1 MKANRVLLSSG
12 IRYFFTVVFFLFL
25 SVACNG
31 QSNIDDKIAILVD
44 QLEQGLNSKQ
54 YDDCIATC
62 KELEKVLISA
72 NQSETQEY
80 VDCLFIE
87 ARALYYS
94 QRVSEATL
102 LAEKALKILERIAGT
117 NTREY
122 VDKIIVLA
130 SYYFNFNP
138 RKSAEWQKLAL
149 RIYENLCGKNSEE
162 AFLTRG
168 ILASSLMQASMYDA
182 AYDVYKKSLYI
193 AEKLYTKESEKYV
206 VCLLDLAMSIQYLGR
221 INEMQSYI
229 SQARELARNISFSNN
244 GNHASFLYKYAL
256 LIFNYNLQEAIMALE
271 ECTSILDNDI
281 DENSRI
287 YISCIN
293 LLANLYKF
301 ESNSNEALKLFLKEA
316 TLCKRIYGEKSIR
329 YARALLDVASFL
341 KAYEAY
347 EMQHK
352 ALEIIKGES
361 YFIDSNN
368 YFLTLI
374 NIVNDISSFTKIL
387 KKIKQDDWAMAIN
400 KEVLIEIQQAID
412 VIKQLFGNDH
422 SLLFYARESLSDI
435 YENMSQF
442 KESVSVA
449 KENLKYAKS
458 NFGISSQYYKNAL
471 FDLFLRCSHAKISN
485 EAIKYGEEWLAI
497 NTKFG
502 DNSSLRCLLLV
513 NGLIKDRLSVD
524 SNDSTI
530 VSLYGD
536 YLERLKDYVIKR
548 FGWMNSEERQSFT
561 KDMIESMLM
570 SDLLAEENLKKNDPP
585 LNKLCFNALQLIKG
599 LLLNRD
605 VDFRGA
611 VEHSKDSSIKTDYQ
625 MLVSKRIEFD
635 KRVKEINYNGEE
647 INMLRKEILS
657 IERSL
662 AQKLSCIDNFNKE
675 ICMNYQDVRTHL
687 RKNEVIVDFY
697 EYIGTYFAFVVS
709 YDSNKVD
716 VFEVCSDRDIK
727 KLDKNKCYGTDS
739 VYNVVWKPLE
749 SVIDSAST
757 VYFIPDGELY
767 SLALE
772 SADLTQKRI
781 YHRLSS
787 SRQICL
793 ERDSFLGKDAV
804 VYGGIDYDVDSC
816 GQKMNGTPQKCTLR
830 SLRETLDFL
839 PGSQKEATEIS
850 GILNQNGFKVN
861 LLTGQSATEESF
873 KKLSD
878 TSVNVL
884 HVSTHGYC
892 WSQQKYATM
901 VTNNPLL
908 NQGDFYQVDEDLAM
922 IRTGLMF
929 AGANNA
935 FINKV
940 GDTGLDDGILTAK
953 EICNLNLQNVNLVV
967 LSACKSGLGEVSRDG
982 VYGLQRAFK
991 KAGVKSIVMSLWA
1004 IDDSVTQDFM
1014 IHFYKGLASGLS
1026 KVKALLQAKML
1037 IREKYPHSNDW
1048 AAFVLLD

>member
-12 IRYFFTVVFFLFL
+12 ISYFFSVVFFLFL
-25 SVACNG
+25 SVACYG
-31 QSNIDDKIAILVD
+31 QATISDQTTNLVN
-44 QLEQGLNSKQ
+44 QIEQELNSKQ

-62 KELEKVLISA
+62 KELENVLISA
-72 NQSETQEY
+72 NQSETQMY
-80 VDCLFIE
+80 VDCLFVK

-94 QRVSEATL
+94 HRESEAIS
-102 LAEKALKILERIAGT
+102 LAEGALKILESIVGT

-122 VDKIIVLA
+122 VDQIIVLA

-138 RKSAEWQKLAL
+138 RKSAELQKLAL

-168 ILASSLMQASMYDA
+168 ILASSLMQASMYDE
-182 AYDVYKKSLYI
+182 AYDVYKKRLEI
-193 AEKLYTKESEKYV
+193 AEKMYTKESEKYV
-206 VCLLDLAMSIQYLGR
+206 DCLLDLALSLHYLGR

-229 SQARELARNISFSNN
+229 SQARELARHISFSNK
-244 GNHASFLYKYAL
+244 GGYASFLYQCSL
-256 LIFNYNLQEAIMALE
+256 LMEEINRPEAIMALE
-271 ECTSILDNDI
+271 ECLSILDNDI
-281 DENSRI
+281 TGNANI
-287 YISCIN
+287 YLSCISM
-293 LLANLYKF
+293 LANLY
-301 ESNSNEALKLFLKEA
+301 NSEGNYNEACLLFKKEA
-316 TLCKRIYGEKSIR
+316 IFCKRTYGEKSTR
-329 YARALLDVASFL
+329 YARALLHVADYLEPS
-341 KAYEAY
+341 EAY
-347 EMQHK
+347 DVQHK
-352 ALEIIKGES
+352 ALEILKGES
-361 YFIDSNN
+361 FLKDSS
-368 YFLTLI
+368 YVFTLI
-374 NIVNDISSFTKIL
+374 NIARNTSLYAQSL
-387 KKIKQDDWAMAIN
+387 KKAELDERALVIN
-400 KEVLIEIQQAID
+400 KEALNEIQQAVD

-422 SLLFYARESLSDI
+422 SLMFYARQTLSNI
-435 YENMSQF
+435 LANMFQF
-442 KESVSVA
+442 KESVFVA
-449 KENLKYAKS
+449 KENLKYAESQFGKS
-458 NFGISSQYYKNAL
+458 SHHYADALYDLSFRYSQ
-471 FDLFLRCSHAKISN
+471 AKMPE
-485 EAIKYGEEWLAI
+485 EAIEFAEECLAI
-497 NTKFG
+497 ETKLG
-502 DNSSLRCLLLV
+502 DNSSDRCLNLII
-513 NGLIKDRLSVD
+513 GLIIDRQSVD

-530 VSLYGD
+530 VSLYEE
-536 YLERLKDYVIKR
+536 YLDCLKDNVMTR
-548 FGWMNSEERQSFT
+548 FGWMNSEERQSFWKNMIYDRLLPVLLGEDNLR
-561 KDMIESMLM
+561 KDNQQFS
-570 SDLLAEENLKKNDPP
+570 
-585 LNKLCFNALQLIKG
+585 KLCFNALQLLKG

-605 VDFRGA
+605 VDFKET
-611 VEHSKDSSIKTDYQ
+611 VEKSKDPSIKADYQ
-625 MLVSKRIEFD
+625 MLVSKRIEFND
-635 KRVKEINYNGEE
+635 KMKRINYKEE
-647 INMLRKEILS
+647 NIDVLRKEILK
-657 IERSL
+657 IERTL
-662 AQKLSCIDNFNKE
+662 AQKLSCIDKFNKD
-675 ICMNYQDVRTHL
+675 ICMNYQDVQTHL
-687 RKNEVIVDFY
+687 KNKEVVVDFY
-697 EYIGTYFAFVVS
+697 KHLGTYFAFVVS
-709 YDSNKVD
+709 YDSNQVD

-739 VYNVVWKPLE
+739 VYNVIWKPLE

-1014 IHFYKGLASGLS
+1014 VYFYKGLASGLS
-1026 KVKALLQAKML
+1026 KAKALLQEKML
-1037 IREKYPHSNDW
+1037 LREKYPHSNDW

>member
-1 MKANRVLLSSG
+1 
-12 IRYFFTVVFFLFL
+12 
-25 SVACNG
+25 
-31 QSNIDDKIAILVD
+31 
-44 QLEQGLNSKQ
+44 
-54 YDDCIATC
+54 
-62 KELEKVLISA
+62 
-72 NQSETQEY
+72 
-80 VDCLFIE
+80 
-87 ARALYYS
+87 
-94 QRVSEATL
+94 
-102 LAEKALKILERIAGT
+102 
-117 NTREY
+117 
-122 VDKIIVLA
+122 
-130 SYYFNFNP
+130 
-138 RKSAEWQKLAL
+138 
-149 RIYENLCGKNSEE
+149 
-162 AFLTRG
+162 
-168 ILASSLMQASMYDA
+168 
-182 AYDVYKKSLYI
+182 
-193 AEKLYTKESEKYV
+193 
-206 VCLLDLAMSIQYLGR
+206 
-221 INEMQSYI
+221 
-229 SQARELARNISFSNN
+229 
-244 GNHASFLYKYAL
+244 
-256 LIFNYNLQEAIMALE
+256 
-271 ECTSILDNDI
+271 
-281 DENSRI
+281 
-287 YISCIN
+287 
-293 LLANLYKF
+293 
-301 ESNSNEALKLFLKEA
+301 
-316 TLCKRIYGEKSIR
+316 
-329 YARALLDVASFL
+329 
-341 KAYEAY
+341 
-347 EMQHK
+347 
-352 ALEIIKGES
+352 
-361 YFIDSNN
+361 
-368 YFLTLI
+368 
-374 NIVNDISSFTKIL
+374 
-387 KKIKQDDWAMAIN
+387 
-400 KEVLIEIQQAID
+400 
-412 VIKQLFGNDH
+412 
-422 SLLFYARESLSDI
+422 
-435 YENMSQF
+435 
-442 KESVSVA
+442 
-449 KENLKYAKS
+449 
-458 NFGISSQYYKNAL
+458 
-471 FDLFLRCSHAKISN
+471 
-485 EAIKYGEEWLAI
+485 
-497 NTKFG
+497 
-502 DNSSLRCLLLV
+502 
-513 NGLIKDRLSVD
+513 
-524 SNDSTI
+524 
-530 VSLYGD
+530 
-536 YLERLKDYVIKR
+536 
-548 FGWMNSEERQSFT
+548 
-561 KDMIESMLM
+561 
-570 SDLLAEENLKKNDPP
+570 
-585 LNKLCFNALQLIKG
+585 
-599 LLLNRD
+599 
-605 VDFRGA
+605 
-611 VEHSKDSSIKTDYQ
+611 
-625 MLVSKRIEFD
+625 
-635 KRVKEINYNGEE
+635 
-647 INMLRKEILS
+647 MLRKEILS

-675 ICMNYQDVRTHL
+675 ICMNYQDVLTHL
-687 RKNEVIVDFY
+687 RKNEVVVDFY
-697 EYIGTYFAFVVS
+697 EHIGTYFAFVVS

-727 KLDKNKCYGTDS
+727 KLNKNKCYGTDS
-739 VYNVVWKPLE
+739 VYNVIWKPLE
-749 SVIDSAST
+749 SVIDSVST

-1014 IHFYKGLASGLS
+1014 VYFYKGLASGLS
-1026 KVKALLQAKML
+1026 KAKALLQEKML
-1037 IREKYPHSNDW
+1037 LREKYPHSNDW

>member
-12 IRYFFTVVFFLFL
+12 ISYFFSVVFFLFL
-25 SVACNG
+25 SVACYG
-31 QSNIDDKIAILVD
+31 QATISDQTTNLVN
-44 QLEQGLNSKQ
+44 QIEQELNSKQ

-62 KELEKVLISA
+62 KELENVLISA
-72 NQSETQEY
+72 NQSETQMY
-80 VDCLFIE
+80 VDCLFVK

-94 QRVSEATL
+94 HRESEAIS
-102 LAEKALKILERIAGT
+102 LAEGALKILESIVGT

-122 VDKIIVLA
+122 VDQIIVLA

-138 RKSAEWQKLAL
+138 RKSAELQKLAL

-168 ILASSLMQASMYDA
+168 ILASSLMQASMYDE
-182 AYDVYKKSLYI
+182 AYDVYKKRLEI
-193 AEKLYTKESEKYV
+193 AEKMYTKESEKYV
-206 VCLLDLAMSIQYLGR
+206 DCLLDLALSLHYLGR

-229 SQARELARNISFSNN
+229 SQARELARHISFSNK
-244 GNHASFLYKYAL
+244 GGYASFLYQCSL
-256 LIFNYNLQEAIMALE
+256 LMEEINRPEAIMALE
-271 ECTSILDNDI
+271 ECLSILDNDI
-281 DENSRI
+281 TGNANI
-287 YISCIN
+287 YLSCISM
-293 LLANLYKF
+293 LANLY
-301 ESNSNEALKLFLKEA
+301 NSEGNYNEACLLFKKEA
-316 TLCKRIYGEKSIR
+316 IFCKRIYGEKSTR
-329 YARALLDVASFL
+329 YARALLHVADYLEPS
-341 KAYEAY
+341 EAY
-347 EMQHK
+347 DVQHK
-352 ALEIIKGES
+352 ALEILKRES
-361 YFIDSNN
+361 FLKDSS
-368 YFLTLI
+368 YVFTLI
-374 NIVNDISSFTKIL
+374 NIARNTSSYAQSL
-387 KKIKQDDWAMAIN
+387 KKAELDERALAIN
-400 KEVLIEIQQAID
+400 KEALNEIQQAVD

-422 SLLFYARESLSDI
+422 SLMFYARQTLSNI
-435 YENMSQF
+435 LANMFQF
-442 KESVSVA
+442 KESVLVA
-449 KENLKYAKS
+449 KENLKYAESKFGKS
-458 NFGISSQYYKNAL
+458 SHRYADALYDLSFRYSQ
-471 FDLFLRCSHAKISN
+471 AKMPK
-485 EAIKYGEEWLAI
+485 EAIKYGEKCLAI
-497 NTKFG
+497 DTKLG
-502 DNSSLRCLLLV
+502 DNSSDRCL
-513 NGLIKDRLSVD
+513 NLIMDLITDRHSLD
-524 SNDSTI
+524 GNDSTI
-530 VSLYGD
+530 VSLYEE
-536 YLERLKDYVIKR
+536 YLERLKDNVTKR
-548 FGWMNSEERQSFT
+548 FGWMNSEERQSFW
-561 KDMIESMLM
+561 KNMIYVRLIPV
-570 SDLLAEENLKKNDPP
+570 LLSGDNLRQDNQRIS
-585 LNKLCFNALQLIKG
+585 KLCFNALQLLKG

-605 VDFRGA
+605 VNFKET
-611 VEHSKDSSIKTDYQ
+611 VEKSKDSSVKADYQ

-635 KRVKEINYNGEE
+635 ENIKEINYNEE
-647 INMLRKEILS
+647 KINMLRKEILS

-662 AQKLSCIDNFNKE
+662 AQKQSCIDNFNKE
-675 ICMNYQDVRTHL
+675 ICMNYQDVLTHL
-687 RKNEVIVDFY
+687 RKNEVVVDFY
-697 EYIGTYFAFVVS
+697 EHIGTYFAFVVS

-727 KLDKNKCYGTDS
+727 KLNKNKCYGTDS
-739 VYNVVWKPLE
+739 VYNIIWKPLE
-749 SVIDSAST
+749 SVIDSVST

-1014 IHFYKGLASGLS
+1014 VYFYKGLASGLS
-1026 KVKALLQAKML
+1026 KAKALLQAKML

>member
-12 IRYFFTVVFFLFL
+12 ISYFFSVVFFLFL
-25 SVACNG
+25 SVACYG
-31 QSNIDDKIAILVD
+31 QATISDQTTILVN
-44 QLEQGLNSKQ
+44 QIEQELNSKQ

-62 KELEKVLISA
+62 KELENVLISA
-72 NQSETQEY
+72 NQSETQMY
-80 VDCLFIE
+80 VDCLFVK

-94 QRVSEATL
+94 HRESEAIS
-102 LAEKALKILERIAGT
+102 LAEGALKILGCIVGT

-122 VDKIIVLA
+122 VEQIIVLA

-138 RKSAEWQKLAL
+138 RKSAELQKLAL

-168 ILASSLMQASMYDA
+168 ILASSLMQASMYDE

-193 AEKLYTKESEKYV
+193 AEKMYTKESEKYV
-206 VCLLDLAMSIQYLGR
+206 DCLLDLALSLHYLGR

-229 SQARELARNISFSNN
+229 SQARELARHISFSNK
-244 GNHASFLYKYAL
+244 GDYASFLYQCSL
-256 LIFNYNLQEAIMALE
+256 LMEEINRPEAIMALE
-271 ECTSILDNDI
+271 ECLSILDNDI
-281 DENSRI
+281 TGNANI
-287 YISCIN
+287 YLSCISM
-293 LLANLYKF
+293 LANLY
-301 ESNSNEALKLFLKEA
+301 NSEGNYNEACLLFKKEA
-316 TLCKRIYGEKSIR
+316 IFCKRIYGEKSTR
-329 YARALLDVASFL
+329 YARALLHVADYLEPS
-341 KAYEAY
+341 EAY
-347 EMQHK
+347 DVQHK
-352 ALEIIKGES
+352 ALEILKDES
-361 YFIDSNN
+361 FFKDSSS
-368 YFLTLI
+368 YVFTLI
-374 NIVNDISSFTKIL
+374 NIARNTSSYAQSL
-387 KKIKQDDWAMAIN
+387 KKAELNESALAIN
-400 KEVLIEIQQAID
+400 KEALNEIQQAVD
-412 VIKQLFGNDH
+412 VIKQLFGDDH
-422 SLLFYARESLSDI
+422 SLMFYARQTLSNI
-435 YENMSQF
+435 LANMFQF
-442 KESVSVA
+442 KESVLVA
-449 KENLKYAKS
+449 KENLNYAESKFGKS
-458 NFGISSQYYKNAL
+458 SHHYADALYDLSFRYSQ
-471 FDLFLRCSHAKISN
+471 AKMPK
-485 EAIKYGEEWLAI
+485 EAIKYGEECLAI
-497 NTKFG
+497 ETKLG
-502 DNSSLRCLLLV
+502 DNSSDRCLNLIM
-513 NGLIKDRLSVD
+513 GLITDRHSLD
-524 SNDSTI
+524 GNDSTI
-530 VSLYGD
+530 VSLYEE
-536 YLERLKDYVIKR
+536 YLQRLKDNVTKR
-548 FGWMNSEERQSFT
+548 FGWMNSEERQSFW
-561 KDMIESMLM
+561 KNMIYVRLIPV
-570 SDLLAEENLKKNDPP
+570 LLSGDNLRQDNQRIS
-585 LNKLCFNALQLIKG
+585 KLCFNAIQLLKG

-605 VDFRGA
+605 VDFKET
-611 VEHSKDSSIKTDYQ
+611 VEKSKDSSIKADYQ
-625 MLVSKRIEFD
+625 MFVSKRIEFD
-635 KRVKEINYNGEE
+635 DKMKRINYKEE
-647 INMLRKEILS
+647 NIDALRKEILK

-662 AQKLSCIDNFNKE
+662 AQKLSCIDKFNKD
-675 ICMNYQDVRTHL
+675 ICVNYQDVQTHL
-687 RKNEVIVDFY
+687 KKNEVVVDFY
-697 EYIGTYFAFVVS
+697 EHIGTYFAFVVS
-709 YDSNKVD
+709 YDSNKVE

-739 VYNVVWKPLE
+739 VYNVIWKPLE
-749 SVIDSAST
+749 SIIDSAST

-772 SADLTQKRI
+772 SADLQQKRI

-793 ERDSFLGKDAV
+793 EKDPFLGKDAV

-816 GQKMNGTPQKCTLR
+816 GQKMDGTPQKCTLR

-850 GILNQNGFKVN
+850 GILNQNGFKVD
-861 LLTGQSATEESF
+861 LLTGQSATEKSF

-1014 IHFYKGLASGLS
+1014 VYFYKGLASGLS
-1026 KVKALLQAKML
+1026 KAKALLQAKML
-1037 IREKYPHSNDW
+1037 IRENYPHSNDW

>member
-12 IRYFFTVVFFLFL
+12 ISYFFSVVFFLFL
-25 SVACNG
+25 SVACYG
-31 QSNIDDKIAILVD
+31 QATISDQTTNLVN
-44 QLEQGLNSKQ
+44 QIEQELNSKQ

-62 KELEKVLISA
+62 KELENVLISA
-72 NQSETQEY
+72 NQSETQMY
-80 VDCLFIE
+80 VDCLFVK

-94 QRVSEATL
+94 HRESEAIS
-102 LAEKALKILERIAGT
+102 LAEGALKILESIVGT

-122 VDKIIVLA
+122 VDQIIVLA
-130 SYYFNFNP
+130 SYYLNFNP
-138 RKSAEWQKLAL
+138 RKSAELQKLAL

-168 ILASSLMQASMYDA
+168 ILASSLMQASMYDE
-182 AYDVYKKSLYI
+182 AYDVYKKRLEI
-193 AEKLYTKESEKYV
+193 AEKMYTKESEKYV
-206 VCLLDLAMSIQYLGR
+206 DCLLDLALSLHYLGR

-229 SQARELARNISFSNN
+229 SQARELARHISFSNK
-244 GNHASFLYKYAL
+244 GGYASFLYQCSL
-256 LIFNYNLQEAIMALE
+256 LMEEINRPEAIMALE
-271 ECTSILDNDI
+271 ECLSILDNDI
-281 DENSRI
+281 TENANI
-287 YISCIN
+287 YLSCISM
-293 LLANLYKF
+293 LANLY
-301 ESNSNEALKLFLKEA
+301 NSEGNYNEACLLFKKEA
-316 TLCKRIYGEKSIR
+316 IFCKRIYGEKSTR
-329 YARALLDVASFL
+329 YARALLHVADYLEPS
-341 KAYEAY
+341 EAY
-347 EMQHK
+347 DVQHK
-352 ALEIIKGES
+352 ALEILKGES
-361 YFIDSNN
+361 FLKDSS
-368 YFLTLI
+368 YVFTLI
-374 NIVNDISSFTKIL
+374 NIARNTSLYAQSL
-387 KKIKQDDWAMAIN
+387 KKAELDERALVIN
-400 KEVLIEIQQAID
+400 KEALNEIQQAVD

-422 SLLFYARESLSDI
+422 SLMFYARQTLSNI
-435 YENMSQF
+435 LANMFQF
-442 KESVSVA
+442 KESVLVA
-449 KENLKYAKS
+449 KENLKYAESKFGKS
-458 NFGISSQYYKNAL
+458 SHRYADALYDLSFRYSQ
-471 FDLFLRCSHAKISN
+471 AKMPK
-485 EAIKYGEEWLAI
+485 EAIKYGEKCLAI
-497 NTKFG
+497 DTKLG
-502 DNSSLRCLLLV
+502 DNSSDRCL
-513 NGLIKDRLSVD
+513 NLIMDLITDRHSLD
-524 SNDSTI
+524 GNDSTI
-530 VSLYGD
+530 VSLYEE
-536 YLERLKDYVIKR
+536 YLERLKDNVTKR
-548 FGWMNSEERQSFT
+548 FGWMNSEERQSFW
-561 KDMIESMLM
+561 KNMIYVRLIPV
-570 SDLLAEENLKKNDPP
+570 LLSGDNLRQDNQRIS
-585 LNKLCFNALQLIKG
+585 KLCFNALQLLKG

-605 VDFRGA
+605 VDFKET
-611 VEHSKDSSIKTDYQ
+611 VEKSKDRSIKADYQ

-635 KRVKEINYNGEE
+635 KNIKEINYNEE
-647 INMLRKEILS
+647 KINMLRKEILS

-662 AQKLSCIDNFNKE
+662 AQKLSCIDNFNKD
-675 ICMNYQDVRTHL
+675 ICMNYQDVQTHL
-687 RKNEVIVDFY
+687 KNKEVVVDFY
-697 EYIGTYFAFVVS
+697 KHLGTYFAFVVS

-727 KLDKNKCYGTDS
+727 KLNKNKCYGTDS
-739 VYNVVWKPLE
+739 VYNVIWKPLE

-757 VYFIPDGELY
+757 VYFLPDGELY

-1026 KVKALLQAKML
+1026 KAKALLQAKML

-1048 AAFVLLD
+1048 TAFVLLD

>member
-12 IRYFFTVVFFLFL
+12 ISYFFSVVFFLFL
-25 SVACNG
+25 SVACYG
-31 QSNIDDKIAILVD
+31 QATISDQTTILVN
-44 QLEQGLNSKQ
+44 QIEQELNSKQ

-62 KELEKVLISA
+62 KELENVLISA
-72 NQSETQEY
+72 NQSETQMY
-80 VDCLFIE
+80 VDCLFVK

-94 QRVSEATL
+94 HRESEAIS
-102 LAEKALKILERIAGT
+102 LAEGALKILGCIVGT

-122 VDKIIVLA
+122 VDQIIVLA

-138 RKSAEWQKLAL
+138 RKSAELQKLAL
-149 RIYENLCGKNSEE
+149 RIYENLCGNNSEE

-168 ILASSLMQASMYDA
+168 ILASSLMQASMYDE

-193 AEKLYTKESEKYV
+193 AEKMYTKESEKYV
-206 VCLLDLAMSIQYLGR
+206 DCLLDLALSLHYLGR

-229 SQARELARNISFSNN
+229 SQARELARHISFSNK
-244 GNHASFLYKYAL
+244 GDYASFLYQCSL
-256 LIFNYNLQEAIMALE
+256 LMEEINRPEAIMALE
-271 ECTSILDNDI
+271 ECLSILDNDI
-281 DENSRI
+281 TGNANI
-287 YISCIN
+287 YLSCISM
-293 LLANLYKF
+293 LANLY
-301 ESNSNEALKLFLKEA
+301 NSEGNYNEACLLFKKEA
-316 TLCKRIYGEKSIR
+316 IFCKRIYGEKSTR
-329 YARALLDVASFL
+329 YARALLHVADYLEPS
-341 KAYEAY
+341 EAY
-347 EMQHK
+347 DVQHK
-352 ALEIIKGES
+352 ALEILKDES
-361 YFIDSNN
+361 FFKDSSS
-368 YFLTLI
+368 YVFTLI
-374 NIVNDISSFTKIL
+374 NIARNTSSYAQSL
-387 KKIKQDDWAMAIN
+387 KKAELNESALAIN
-400 KEVLIEIQQAID
+400 KEALNEIQQAVD
-412 VIKQLFGNDH
+412 VIKQLFGDDH
-422 SLLFYARESLSDI
+422 SLMFYARQTLSNI
-435 YENMSQF
+435 LANMFQF
-442 KESVSVA
+442 KESVLVA
-449 KENLKYAKS
+449 KENLNYAESKFGKS
-458 NFGISSQYYKNAL
+458 SHHYADALYDLSFRYSQ
-471 FDLFLRCSHAKISN
+471 AKMPK
-485 EAIKYGEEWLAI
+485 EAIKYGEECLAI
-497 NTKFG
+497 ETKLG
-502 DNSSLRCLLLV
+502 DNSSDRCLNLIM
-513 NGLIKDRLSVD
+513 GLITDRHSLD
-524 SNDSTI
+524 GNDSTI
-530 VSLYGD
+530 VSLYEE
-536 YLERLKDYVIKR
+536 YLQRLKDNVTKR
-548 FGWMNSEERQSFT
+548 FGWMNSEERQSFW
-561 KDMIESMLM
+561 KNMIYVRLIPV
-570 SDLLAEENLKKNDPP
+570 LLSGDNLRQDNQRIS
-585 LNKLCFNALQLIKG
+585 KLCFNAIQLLKG

-605 VDFRGA
+605 VDFKET
-611 VEHSKDSSIKTDYQ
+611 VEKSKDSSIKADYQ
-625 MLVSKRIEFD
+625 MFVSKRIEFD
-635 KRVKEINYNGEE
+635 DKMKRINYKEE
-647 INMLRKEILS
+647 NIDALRKEILK

-662 AQKLSCIDNFNKE
+662 AQKLSCIDKFNKD
-675 ICMNYQDVRTHL
+675 ICVNYQDVQTHL
-687 RKNEVIVDFY
+687 KKNEVVVDFY
-697 EYIGTYFAFVVS
+697 EHIGTYFAFVVS
-709 YDSNKVD
+709 YDSNKVE

-727 KLDKNKCYGTDS
+727 KLDKNKSYGTDS
-739 VYNVVWKPLE
+739 VYNVIWKPLE
-749 SVIDSAST
+749 SIIDSAST

-772 SADLTQKRI
+772 SADLQQKRI

-793 ERDSFLGKDAV
+793 EKDPFLGKDAV

-816 GQKMNGTPQKCTLR
+816 GQKMDGTPQKCTLR

-850 GILNQNGFKVN
+850 GILNQNGFKVD
-861 LLTGQSATEESF
+861 LLTGQSATEKSF

-1014 IHFYKGLASGLS
+1014 VHFYKGLASGLS
-1026 KVKALLQAKML
+1026 KAKALLQAKML

>member
-12 IRYFFTVVFFLFL
+12 ISYFFSVVFFLFL
-25 SVACNG
+25 SVACYG
-31 QSNIDDKIAILVD
+31 QATISDQTTNLVN
-44 QLEQGLNSKQ
+44 QIEQELNSKQ

-62 KELEKVLISA
+62 KELENVLISA
-72 NQSETQEY
+72 NQSETQMY
-80 VDCLFIE
+80 VDCLFVK

-94 QRVSEATL
+94 HRESEAIS
-102 LAEKALKILERIAGT
+102 LAEGALKILESIVGT

-122 VDKIIVLA
+122 VDQIIVLA
-130 SYYFNFNP
+130 SYYLNFNP
-138 RKSAEWQKLAL
+138 RKSAELQKLAL

-168 ILASSLMQASMYDA
+168 ILASSLMQASMYDE
-182 AYDVYKKSLYI
+182 AYDVYKKRLEI
-193 AEKLYTKESEKYV
+193 AEKMYTKESEKYV
-206 VCLLDLAMSIQYLGR
+206 DCLLDLALSLHYLGR

-229 SQARELARNISFSNN
+229 SQARELARHISFSNK
-244 GNHASFLYKYAL
+244 GGYASFLYQCSL
-256 LIFNYNLQEAIMALE
+256 LMEEINRPEAIMALE
-271 ECTSILDNDI
+271 ECLSILDNDI
-281 DENSRI
+281 TENANI
-287 YISCIN
+287 YLSCISM
-293 LLANLYKF
+293 LANLY
-301 ESNSNEALKLFLKEA
+301 NSEGNYNEACLLFKKEA
-316 TLCKRIYGEKSIR
+316 IFCKRIYGEKSTR
-329 YARALLDVASFL
+329 YARALLHVADYLEPS
-341 KAYEAY
+341 EAY
-347 EMQHK
+347 DVQHK
-352 ALEIIKGES
+352 ALEILKGES
-361 YFIDSNN
+361 FLKDSS
-368 YFLTLI
+368 YVFTLI
-374 NIVNDISSFTKIL
+374 NIARNTSLYAQSL
-387 KKIKQDDWAMAIN
+387 KKAELDERALVIN
-400 KEVLIEIQQAID
+400 KEALNEIQQAVD

-422 SLLFYARESLSDI
+422 SLMFYARQTLSNI
-435 YENMSQF
+435 LANMFQF
-442 KESVSVA
+442 KESVLVA
-449 KENLKYAKS
+449 KENLKYAESKFGKS
-458 NFGISSQYYKNAL
+458 SHRYADALYDLSFRYSQ
-471 FDLFLRCSHAKISN
+471 AKMPK
-485 EAIKYGEEWLAI
+485 EAIKYGEKCLAI
-497 NTKFG
+497 DTKLG
-502 DNSSLRCLLLV
+502 DNSSDRCL
-513 NGLIKDRLSVD
+513 NLIMDLITDRHSLD
-524 SNDSTI
+524 GNDSTI
-530 VSLYGD
+530 VSLYEE
-536 YLERLKDYVIKR
+536 YLERLKDNVTKR
-548 FGWMNSEERQSFT
+548 FGWMNSEERQSFW
-561 KDMIESMLM
+561 KNMIYVRLIPV
-570 SDLLAEENLKKNDPP
+570 LLSGDNLRQDNQRIS
-585 LNKLCFNALQLIKG
+585 KLCFNALQLLKG

-605 VDFRGA
+605 VNFKET
-611 VEHSKDSSIKTDYQ
+611 VEKSKDSSVKADYQ

-635 KRVKEINYNGEE
+635 KNIKEINYNEE
-647 INMLRKEILS
+647 KINMLRKEILS

-675 ICMNYQDVRTHL
+675 ICMNYQDVLTHL
-687 RKNEVIVDFY
+687 RKNEVVVDFY
-697 EYIGTYFAFVVS
+697 EHIGTYFAFVVS

-727 KLDKNKCYGTDS
+727 KLNKNKCYGTDS
-739 VYNVVWKPLE
+739 VYNVIWKPLE

-757 VYFIPDGELY
+757 VYFLPDGELY

-901 VTNNPLL
+901 VINNPLL

-1014 IHFYKGLASGLS
+1014 VYFYKGLASGLS
-1026 KVKALLQAKML
+1026 KAKALLQAKML

-1048 AAFVLLD
+1048 TAFVLLD

>member
-12 IRYFFTVVFFLFL
+12 ISYFFSVVFFLFL
-25 SVACNG
+25 SVACYG
-31 QSNIDDKIAILVD
+31 QATISDQTTNLVN
-44 QLEQGLNSKQ
+44 QIEQELNSKQ

-62 KELEKVLISA
+62 KELENVLISA
-72 NQSETQEY
+72 NQSETQMY
-80 VDCLFIE
+80 VDCLFVK

-94 QRVSEATL
+94 HRESEAIS
-102 LAEKALKILERIAGT
+102 LAEGAIKILESIVGT

-122 VDKIIVLA
+122 VDQIIVLA

-138 RKSAEWQKLAL
+138 RKSAELQKLAL

-168 ILASSLMQASMYDA
+168 ILASSLMQASMYDE
-182 AYDVYKKSLYI
+182 AYDVYKKRLEI
-193 AEKLYTKESEKYV
+193 AEKMYTKESEKYV
-206 VCLLDLAMSIQYLGR
+206 DCLLDLALSLHYLGR

-229 SQARELARNISFSNN
+229 SQARELARHISFSNK
-244 GNHASFLYKYAL
+244 GGYASFLYQCSL
-256 LIFNYNLQEAIMALE
+256 LMEEINRPEAIMALE
-271 ECTSILDNDI
+271 ECLSILDNDI
-281 DENSRI
+281 TGNANI
-287 YISCIN
+287 YLSCISM
-293 LLANLYKF
+293 LANLY
-301 ESNSNEALKLFLKEA
+301 NSEGNYNEACLLFKKEA
-316 TLCKRIYGEKSIR
+316 IFCKRIYGEKSTR
-329 YARALLDVASFL
+329 YARALLHVADYLEPS
-341 KAYEAY
+341 EAY
-347 EMQHK
+347 DVQHK
-352 ALEIIKGES
+352 ALEILKGES
-361 YFIDSNN
+361 FLKDSS
-368 YFLTLI
+368 YVFTLI
-374 NIVNDISSFTKIL
+374 NIARNTSLYAQSL
-387 KKIKQDDWAMAIN
+387 KKAELDERALVIN
-400 KEVLIEIQQAID
+400 KEALNEIQQAVD

-422 SLLFYARESLSDI
+422 SLMFYARQTLSNI
-435 YENMSQF
+435 LANMFQF
-442 KESVSVA
+442 KESVLVA
-449 KENLKYAKS
+449 KENLKYAESKFGKS
-458 NFGISSQYYKNAL
+458 SHRYADALYDLSFRYSQ
-471 FDLFLRCSHAKISN
+471 AKMPK
-485 EAIKYGEEWLAI
+485 EAIKYGEKCLAI
-497 NTKFG
+497 DTKLG
-502 DNSSLRCLLLV
+502 DNSSDRCL
-513 NGLIKDRLSVD
+513 NLIMDLITDRHSLD
-524 SNDSTI
+524 GNDSTI
-530 VSLYGD
+530 VSLYEE
-536 YLERLKDYVIKR
+536 YLERLKDNVTKR
-548 FGWMNSEERQSFT
+548 FGWMNSEERQSFW
-561 KDMIESMLM
+561 KNMIYVRLIPV
-570 SDLLAEENLKKNDPP
+570 LLSGDNLRQDNQRIS
-585 LNKLCFNALQLIKG
+585 KLCFNALQLLKG

-605 VDFRGA
+605 VNFKET
-611 VEHSKDSSIKTDYQ
+611 VEKSKDSSVKADYQ

-635 KRVKEINYNGEE
+635 KNIKEINYNEE
-647 INMLRKEILS
+647 KINMLRKEILS

-675 ICMNYQDVRTHL
+675 ICMNYQDVQTHL
-687 RKNEVIVDFY
+687 KNKEVVVDFY
-697 EYIGTYFAFVVS
+697 KHLGTYFAFVVS

-727 KLDKNKCYGTDS
+727 KLNKNKCYGTDS
-739 VYNVVWKPLE
+739 VYNIIWKPLE

-1014 IHFYKGLASGLS
+1014 VYFYKGLASGLS
-1026 KVKALLQAKML
+1026 KAKALLQAKML
-1037 IREKYPHSNDW
+1037 LREKYPHSNDW

>member
-12 IRYFFTVVFFLFL
+12 ISYFFSVVFFLFL
-25 SVACNG
+25 SVACYG
-31 QSNIDDKIAILVD
+31 QATISDQTTILVN
-44 QLEQGLNSKQ
+44 QIEQELNSKQ

-62 KELEKVLISA
+62 KELENVLISA
-72 NQSETQEY
+72 NQSETQMY
-80 VDCLFIE
+80 VDCLFVK

-94 QRVSEATL
+94 HRESEAIS
-102 LAEKALKILERIAGT
+102 LAEGALKILGCIVGT

-122 VDKIIVLA
+122 VDQIIVLA

-138 RKSAEWQKLAL
+138 RKSAELQKLAL

-168 ILASSLMQASMYDA
+168 ILASSLMQASMYDE

-193 AEKLYTKESEKYV
+193 AEKMYTKESEKYV
-206 VCLLDLAMSIQYLGR
+206 DCLLDLALSLHYLGR

-229 SQARELARNISFSNN
+229 SQARELARHISFSNK
-244 GNHASFLYKYAL
+244 GDYASFLYQCSL
-256 LIFNYNLQEAIMALE
+256 LMEEINRPEAIMALE
-271 ECTSILDNDI
+271 ECLSILDNDI
-281 DENSRI
+281 TGNANI
-287 YISCIN
+287 YLSCISM
-293 LLANLYKF
+293 LANLY
-301 ESNSNEALKLFLKEA
+301 NSEGNYNEACLLFKKEA
-316 TLCKRIYGEKSIR
+316 IFCKRIYGEKSTR
-329 YARALLDVASFL
+329 YARVLLHVADYLEPS
-341 KAYEAY
+341 EAY
-347 EMQHK
+347 DVQHK
-352 ALEIIKGES
+352 ALEILKDES
-361 YFIDSNN
+361 FFKDSSS
-368 YFLTLI
+368 YVFTLI
-374 NIVNDISSFTKIL
+374 NIARNTSSYAQSL
-387 KKIKQDDWAMAIN
+387 KKAELNESALAIN
-400 KEVLIEIQQAID
+400 KEALNEIQQAVD
-412 VIKQLFGNDH
+412 VIKQLFGDDH
-422 SLLFYARESLSDI
+422 SLMFYARQTLSNI
-435 YENMSQF
+435 LANMFQF
-442 KESVSVA
+442 KESVLVA
-449 KENLKYAKS
+449 KENLNYAESKFGKS
-458 NFGISSQYYKNAL
+458 SHHYADALYDLSFRYSQ
-471 FDLFLRCSHAKISN
+471 AKMPK
-485 EAIKYGEEWLAI
+485 EAIKYGEECLAI
-497 NTKFG
+497 ETKLG
-502 DNSSLRCLLLV
+502 DNSSDRCLNLIM
-513 NGLIKDRLSVD
+513 GLITDRHSLD
-524 SNDSTI
+524 GNDSTI
-530 VSLYGD
+530 VSLYEE
-536 YLERLKDYVIKR
+536 YLQRLKDNVTKR
-548 FGWMNSEERQSFT
+548 FGWMNSEERQSFW
-561 KDMIESMLM
+561 KNMIYAR
-570 SDLLAEENLKKNDPP
+570 LLPVLLSGDNLRQDNQRIS
-585 LNKLCFNALQLIKG
+585 KLCFNAIQLLKG

-605 VDFRGA
+605 VDFKET
-611 VEHSKDSSIKTDYQ
+611 VEKSKDSSIKADYQ
-625 MLVSKRIEFD
+625 MFVSKRIEFD
-635 KRVKEINYNGEE
+635 DKMKRINYKEE
-647 INMLRKEILS
+647 NIDVLRKEILK

-662 AQKLSCIDNFNKE
+662 AQKLSCIDKFNKD
-675 ICMNYQDVRTHL
+675 ICMNYQDVQTHL
-687 RKNEVIVDFY
+687 KNKEVVVDFY
-697 EYIGTYFAFVVS
+697 KHLGTYFAFVVS
-709 YDSNKVD
+709 YDSNQVN

-727 KLDKNKCYGTDS
+727 KLDKNNCYATDS
-739 VYNVVWKPLE
+739 IYNVIWKPLE

-830 SLRETLDFL
+830 SLRETLEFL
-839 PGSQKEATEIS
+839 PGSQKEAKEIS
-850 GILNQNGFKVN
+850 GILSQNGFKVK

-908 NQGDFYQVDEDLAM
+908 NQGDLYQVDEDLAM

-1014 IHFYKGLASGLS
+1014 VHFYKGLASGLS

>member
-12 IRYFFTVVFFLFL
+12 ISYFFSVVFFLFL
-25 SVACNG
+25 SVACYG
-31 QSNIDDKIAILVD
+31 QATISDQTTILVN
-44 QLEQGLNSKQ
+44 QIEQELNSKQ

-62 KELEKVLISA
+62 KELENVLISA
-72 NQSETQEY
+72 NQSETQMY
-80 VDCLFIE
+80 VDCLFVK

-94 QRVSEATL
+94 HRESEAIS
-102 LAEKALKILERIAGT
+102 LAEGALKILGCIVGT

-122 VDKIIVLA
+122 VDQIIVLA

-138 RKSAEWQKLAL
+138 RKSAELQKLAL
-149 RIYENLCGKNSEE
+149 RIYENLCGNNSEE

-168 ILASSLMQASMYDA
+168 ILASSLMQASMYDE

-193 AEKLYTKESEKYV
+193 AEKMYTKESEKYV
-206 VCLLDLAMSIQYLGR
+206 DCLLDLALSLHYLGR

-229 SQARELARNISFSNN
+229 SQARELARHISFSNK
-244 GNHASFLYKYAL
+244 GDYASFLYQCSL
-256 LIFNYNLQEAIMALE
+256 LMEEINRPEAIMALE
-271 ECTSILDNDI
+271 ECLSILDNDI
-281 DENSRI
+281 TGNANI
-287 YISCIN
+287 YLSCISM
-293 LLANLYKF
+293 LANLY
-301 ESNSNEALKLFLKEA
+301 NSEGNYNEACLLFKKEA
-316 TLCKRIYGEKSIR
+316 IFCKRIYGEESTR
-329 YARALLDVASFL
+329 YARALLHVADYLEPS
-341 KAYEAY
+341 EAY
-347 EMQHK
+347 DVQHK
-352 ALEIIKGES
+352 ALEILKDES
-361 YFIDSNN
+361 FFKDSSS
-368 YFLTLI
+368 YVFTLI
-374 NIVNDISSFTKIL
+374 NIARNTSSYAQSL
-387 KKIKQDDWAMAIN
+387 KKAELNESALAIN
-400 KEVLIEIQQAID
+400 KEALNEIQQAVD
-412 VIKQLFGNDH
+412 VIKQLFGDDH
-422 SLLFYARESLSDI
+422 SLMFYARQTLSNI
-435 YENMSQF
+435 LANMFQF
-442 KESVSVA
+442 KESVLVA
-449 KENLKYAKS
+449 KENLNYAESKFGKS
-458 NFGISSQYYKNAL
+458 SHHYADALYDLSFRYSQ
-471 FDLFLRCSHAKISN
+471 AKMPK
-485 EAIKYGEEWLAI
+485 EAIKYGEECLAI
-497 NTKFG
+497 ETKLG
-502 DNSSLRCLLLV
+502 DNSSDRCLNLIM
-513 NGLIKDRLSVD
+513 GLITDRHSLD
-524 SNDSTI
+524 GNDSTI
-530 VSLYGD
+530 VSLYEE
-536 YLERLKDYVIKR
+536 YLQRLKDNVTKR
-548 FGWMNSEERQSFT
+548 FGWMNSEERQSFW
-561 KDMIESMLM
+561 KNMIYVRLIPV
-570 SDLLAEENLKKNDPP
+570 LLSGDNLRQDNQRIS
-585 LNKLCFNALQLIKG
+585 KLCFNAIQLLKG

-605 VDFRGA
+605 VDFKET
-611 VEHSKDSSIKTDYQ
+611 VEKSKDSSIKADYQ
-625 MLVSKRIEFD
+625 MFVSKRIEFD
-635 KRVKEINYNGEE
+635 DKMKRINYKEE
-647 INMLRKEILS
+647 NIDALRKEILK

-662 AQKLSCIDNFNKE
+662 AQKLSCIDKFNKD
-675 ICMNYQDVRTHL
+675 ICVNYQDVQTHL
-687 RKNEVIVDFY
+687 KKNEVVVDFY
-697 EYIGTYFAFVVS
+697 EHIGTYFAFVVS
-709 YDSNKVD
+709 YDSNKVE

-727 KLDKNKCYGTDS
+727 KLDKNKSYGTDS
-739 VYNVVWKPLE
+739 VYNVIWKPLE
-749 SVIDSAST
+749 SIIDSAST

-772 SADLTQKRI
+772 SADLQQKRI

-793 ERDSFLGKDAV
+793 EKDPFLGKDAV

-816 GQKMNGTPQKCTLR
+816 GQKMDGTPQKCTLR

-850 GILNQNGFKVN
+850 GILNQNGFKVD
-861 LLTGQSATEESF
+861 LLTGQSATEKSF

-1014 IHFYKGLASGLS
+1014 VHFYKGLASGLS
-1026 KVKALLQAKML
+1026 KAKALLQAKML